1 MRQFST
7 KAFGLFHRIFAAGS
21 RPGGL
26 RLELRLT
33 LAALLLAAA
42 TFGGV
47 FFGVA
52 QAQDAN
58 GAITGLTLTS
68 DSPGTLVV
76 SWDMPSP
83 APSDYRVDWAKSSES
98 YQSYKVD
105 EGHVYPEG
113 SLTTVTIT
121 DLEAGAE
128 YKVRMRARY
137 NQGEHADSPWS
148 GPWAGSKPDG
158 GRRAHAGA
166 HGRARAGTHSGADRG
181 ARGRRHRQPDRHRR
195 QRRRAGHRLAGA
207 PSAA

>member
-7 KAFGLFHRIFAAGS
+7 KAFGLFHRIFASGS
-21 RPGGL
+21 RPGGF

-47 FFGVA
+47 FSGVA
-52 QAQDAN
+52 QAQDAE
-58 GAITGLTLTS
+58 GAITGLTLRS

-83 APSDYRVDWAKSSES
+83 APSDYRVDWAKSGEN
-98 YQSYKVD
+98 YQSWRVD
-105 EGHVYPEG
+105 EGHVYPKG
-113 SLTTVTIT
+113 SVTAVTIT
-121 DLEAGAE
+121 DLEAGTE

-148 GPWAGSKPDG
+148 GPWQEASLTVAAEPTPTPEPTSEPTATPEPEDGAIGSPTATDDDAGG
-158 GRRAHAGA
+158 LVIA
-166 HGRARAGTHSGADRG
+166 
-181 ARGRRHRQPDRHRR
+181 
-195 QRRRAGHRLAGA
+195 
-207 PSAA
+207 